1 MSRTSTAGQFLVAT
15 PLVGGVPFDRAVV
28 LVLEHDD
35 GGAVGLVLNA
45 ATDIPVEDHLPS
57 LAAHVSPPST
67 IHIGGPV
74 ETDTAIVLAQS
85 GSATFLRPT
94 ELANIGIIDASELPE
109 DLTAM
114 RVFAGYAGW
123 EAGQLDDE
131 LDEGAWWVISP
142 DRSVVFAQDV
152 SGLWQ
157 ASIARAP
164 GTIPFHRTY
173 TSDRT
178 AN

>member
-1 MSRTSTAGQFLVAT
+1 MTETSAAGQFLVAT
-15 PLVGGVPFDRAVV
+15 PLVWGVPFDRAVV
-28 LVLEHDD
+28 LVLEHDE

-57 LAAHVSPPST
+57 LAPFVSPPST

-74 ETDTAIVLAQS
+74 ETETAIVLTRS
-85 GSATFLRPT
+85 GTASFLRPT
-94 ELANIGIIDASELPE
+94 ELANIGIIDPADLPK
-109 DLTAM
+109 DVDAM

-131 LDEGAWWVISP
+131 LDEGAWWVIPP
-142 DRSVVFAQDV
+142 DRTVVFAQDM
-152 SGLWQ
+152 SGLWD
-157 ASIARAP
+157 ASVVRAP

-178 AN
+178 TN